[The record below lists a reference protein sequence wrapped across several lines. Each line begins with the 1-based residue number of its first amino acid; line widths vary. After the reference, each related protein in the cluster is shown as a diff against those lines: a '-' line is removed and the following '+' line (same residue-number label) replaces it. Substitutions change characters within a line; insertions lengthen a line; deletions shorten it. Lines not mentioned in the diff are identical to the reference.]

1 MRKLLMSALLVTAVG
16 AAVMMNTSSFFND
29 TETSIG
35 NTFEAGSIDL
45 KVGAFFTS
53 LANGSSNISVQSLAD
68 DQALF
73 NFTDLKPGDTGTGRF
88 VVNATSNE
96 YWACMDSQ
104 TTGDAENGLLDP
116 EANAGDTTMLNGELD
131 DYLTFAFWNDVNDNG
146 VYDSGDVNLV
156 GPWTPV
162 IGSQFTIAGLAD
174 AGWLPLADA
183 SGVPGPSFFSST
195 PLTPGEDYSL
205 GMMYCF
211 GQIVYNSVADEISC
225 EGAIDGNDAQ
235 SDSVTGTLRFY
246 AVQGRNNQEFLC
258 SSLED
263 EDDLNVVEVSTV
275 SATLSPTGWL
285 FYNDENDT
293 VDNTLGSFVAGP
305 ATPPAGTGSV
315 QFSVAGTQRRNLATY
330 QFSGTPLADITTIKF
345 NTYQPSS
352 NPGSTNRA
360 IYLNFNVD
368 FDGSDTW
375 QRRLVFVPSAN
386 GTVQQDSW
394 QEWDAIDS
402 GNALW
407 SWSGFA
413 ANGNKW
419 PDGNT
424 NANRTWSDIVASFS
438 GARIRVTDAHWG
450 FRAGEPYNDGF
461 TGNIDKFTFGVLGN
475 NTVFD
480 FEQ

>member
-1 MRKLLMSALLVTAVG
+1 MRKLLMSALLITAVG
-16 AAVMMNTSSFFND
+16 AAVMMNTSALFSD
-29 TETSIG
+29 TETSEG
-35 NTFEAGSIDL
+35 NTFEGGSVDL
-45 KVGAFFTS
+45 KVGSAFS
-53 LANGSSNISVQSLAD
+53 SDANGSSSVAVASLTNNE
-68 DQALF
+68 ALF
-73 NFTDLKPGDTGTGRF
+73 SFTDVKPGDSGSGRF
-88 VVNATSNE
+88 IINATTNE
-96 YWACMDSQ
+96 YWACMDTQ
-104 TTGDAENGLLDP
+104 TTSDAENGILDP
-116 EANAGDTTMLNGELD
+116 ESDAGDTSITNGELD
-131 DYLTFAFWNDVNDNG
+131 EYLTFAFWNDVNDNG
-146 VYDSGDVNLV
+146 VYDGPDVNLV

-162 IGSQFTIAGLAD
+162 IGSQFTIAGLST

-183 SGVPGPSFFSST
+183 TGVPGPSFFSAD
-195 PLTPGEDYSL
+195 PLNPGEDYSL
-205 GMMYCF
+205 GMMYCY
-211 GQIVYNSVADEISC
+211 GTMQYDSGTDTINCPNETS
-225 EGAIDGNDAQ
+225 GNDTQ
-235 SDSVTGTLRFY
+235 TDSVTGTLRFY
-246 AVQGRNNQEFLC
+246 AVQSRNNEDFLC
-258 SSLED
+258 SSLPQEAN
-263 EDDLNVVEVSTV
+263 EQNVEVSTV
-275 SATLSPTGWL
+275 SATLSPAGWM

-293 VDNTLGSFVAGP
+293 VDSTLGSFVAGP
-305 ATPPAGTGSV
+305 GTPPAGTGSV
-315 QFSVAGTQRRNLATY
+315 QMSVSGTQRRNLATY
-330 QFSGTPLADITTIKF
+330 QFSGTPLANITTIKF
-345 NTYQPSS
+345 NTFQPSS
-352 NPGSTNRA
+352 NPGSTNKA

-368 FDGSDTW
+368 FNGTDTW

-386 GTVQQDSW
+386 GTVAQDTW
-394 QEWDAIDS
+394 QEWDAINA